1 MDLETLIT
9 TFIDKQTPEFAEEAV
24 KLYKKCHQ
32 EGADVEEFKEGLA
45 KLFFDYAALVMAQV
59 LAYLRDEYDVNV
71 EPLSEEEL
79 IAMFYSKDGK
89 TVFDRIE
96 EYVKADNIITFT
108 YYVYRFLRTETVV
121 LVNSILFQKLKKLFK
136 YVRVK
141 VCNCCV
147 GCDDLTGILASWT
160 LCENVSIYDL
170 PPFHPE
176 CHCTLEFTDEKSK
189 SPLPQEQM

>member
-24 KLYKKCHQ
+24 KLYKKYHQ
-32 EGADVEEFKEGLA
+32 EGADVEEFKEELA

-108 YYVYRFLRTETVV
+108 YYVYRFLR
-121 LVNSILFQKLKKLFK
+121 
-136 YVRVK
+136 YV
-141 VCNCCV
+141 
-147 GCDDLTGILASWT
+147 
-160 LCENVSIYDL
+160 
-170 PPFHPE
+170 
-176 CHCTLEFTDEKSK
+176 
-189 SPLPQEQM
+189 

>member
-9 TFIDKQTPEFAEEAV
+9 TFIDKQTPEFAEKAV

-32 EGADVEEFKEGLA
+32 EGADIEEFKEELT

-59 LAYLRDEYDVNV
+59 LAYLRDEYDVDV
-71 EPLSEEEL
+71 QPLSEEEL
-79 IAMFYSKDGK
+79 ISMFYSKDGK
-89 TVFDRIE
+89 TIFDRIE
-96 EYVKADNIITFT
+96 EYVKTDNLITFT
-108 YYVYRFLRTETVV
+108 YYVYRFLRTEVVV
-121 LVNSILFQKLKKLFK
+121 LTNSILFQKLKKLFK

-141 VCNCCV
+141 ICNCCG
-147 GCDDLTGILASWT
+147 GCDDLAGILTSWT

-176 CHCTLEFTDEKSK
+176 CHCTLEFTNEKPKTS
-189 SPLPQEQM
+189 LPQKQM